1 MHRREKSGSG
11 QDAAEGDSR
20 RGVVPE
26 SNEVGNGALLRW
38 MFQFIKPV
46 KLYAIIT
53 LAWVIAVVIVEART
67 VDQAGRAF
75 NAVQDLPADYR
86 FEGGL
91 LDWFTGS
98 DSLAA
103 EVVRAIGTLLL
114 LALGMLVSRYM
125 LEMARARWSMNMV
138 FHIRQAVYDKLQR
151 VGFAF
156 HDSVPTGQL
165 INRALSDLQHVRM
178 FIQNS
183 LLQSIEIV
191 LSVVAYMTL
200 ILTKSPWLALLAIVP
215 MPFWTGY
222 ILWFSR
228 RAQPVAKAAMEAG
241 DRNVSLITENI
252 AGVHVVKAFA
262 TEKTEITRYN
272 ENSDEFMARVLRRIR
287 MHANFGPVIRGI
299 GATSHLLM
307 YLLGAILIIKSSGQ
321 QLGVGDL
328 IVLSGAM
335 GAILGRLQ
343 GVAGI
348 AEQYQDAIVSAR
360 RLYEIL
366 AAPPT
371 VPEDPNA
378 TPLPP
383 GGGKVV
389 FDRISFGYNPD
400 KPVLRDIDL
409 TVPAGSV
416 VAIVGPTG
424 AGKSTLVS
432 LVARFYD
439 PSSGSISIDDAD
451 LRKTTLDS
459 LRTQVSFVFQETYLF
474 SATVSQNIAYGKP
487 DVTHGQIEA
496 AARFA
501 QAHEFIEKLP
511 KGYDEMLGERGTNLS
526 GGQRQ
531 RLAIARAIVTNPRVL
546 ILDDATA
553 SVDPETEDLIR
564 RGMRFVMLGR
574 TTFVIAHRISTVQR
588 ADMVIVIEQGRI
600 TQRGTH
606 KQLMSVPGYYRD
618 VAITQL
624 DPDEPHSTD
633 DAQTNPRVP
642 ADESPSHI
650 KRLRDEQAVTAA
662 QNQARRASRSGD
674 DV

>member
-20 RGVVPE
+20 RSVIPE

-46 KLYAIIT
+46 KFYAIIT
-53 LAWVIAVVIVEART
+53 LVWVIAVVIVEART

-75 NAVQDLPADYR
+75 NAVQNLPADYR

-91 LDWFTGS
+91 PDWFKGS
-98 DSLAA
+98 DALAG

-156 HDSVPTGQL
+156 HDTVPTGQL
-165 INRALSDLQHVRM
+165 INRALSDLQNVRM

-191 LSVVAYMTL
+191 LSVIAYMTL

-272 ENSDEFMARVLRRIR
+272 ENSDEFMTRVLRRIR

-307 YLLGAILIIKSSGQ
+307 YLLGAILIIKTSGIK
-321 QLGVGDL
+321 LGVGDL

-371 VPEDPNA
+371 VPEAPNA

-389 FDRISFGYNPD
+389 FDRINFGYNPD
-400 KPVLRDIDL
+400 KHVLRDIDL

-439 PSSGSISIDDAD
+439 PTSGSISIDDAD
-451 LRKTTLDS
+451 LRTTTLDS

-474 SATVSQNIAYGKP
+474 SATVSQNIAYGRP

-588 ADMVIVIEQGRI
+588 ADMVIVIEAGRI

-606 KQLMSVPGYYRD
+606 KQLMAMPGYYRD
-618 VAITQL
+618 VALTQL
-624 DPDEPHSTD
+624 DPDEPHANDQAT
-633 DAQTNPRVP
+633 TPRRP

-662 QNQARRASRSGD
+662 QNQARREQPSSD